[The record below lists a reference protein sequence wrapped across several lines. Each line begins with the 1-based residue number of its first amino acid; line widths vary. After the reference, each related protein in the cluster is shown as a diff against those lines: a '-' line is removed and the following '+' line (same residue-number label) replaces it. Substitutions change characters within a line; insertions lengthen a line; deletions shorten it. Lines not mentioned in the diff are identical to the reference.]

1 MLYCIATSWL
11 FRLKLVSPC
20 RLICCLEQTERLSH
34 DTAISDVTDIAIYD
48 GKRNHSLSTN
58 NICFIESM
66 GRYQCVHITLYGKC
80 RFNLDSILTE
90 ESMANFE
97 HKLESK
103 RFLRIHRSYIVNL
116 AQVAQVVREPGRTL
130 VKLFDVDS
138 HYVARRKVVSL
149 IECLRK
155 SPIR

>member
-1 MLYCIATSWL
+1 
-11 FRLKLVSPC
+11 
-20 RLICCLEQTERLSH
+20 
-34 DTAISDVTDIAIYD
+34 
-48 GKRNHSLSTN
+48 
-58 NICFIESM
+58 
-66 GRYQCVHITLYGKC
+66 
-80 RFNLDSILTE
+80 
-90 ESMANFE
+90 MANFE